1 MCTNSSRPPPV
12 GAMKPKPRSAFQVLR
27 VPVSG
32 MCAGLALKSDE
43 RLSGRGESGLPAAAR
58 FDVFDEHRI
67 GAHPQAAVV
76 VQRTVDDQWLKRF
89 TVSSHANDFV
99 FTALVVPVAAELDFW
114 ERGQVAHLE
123 RMRGTTADTPRSLQQ
138 LGSDVGLKPQL
149 GGLSNPGGDVRR
161 VSWRL
166 ARGAGPNKES

>member
-1 MCTNSSRPPPV
+1 
-12 GAMKPKPRSAFQVLR
+12 
-27 VPVSG
+27 
-32 MCAGLALKSDE
+32 
-43 RLSGRGESGLPAAAR
+43 
-58 FDVFDEHRI
+58 
-67 GAHPQAAVV
+67 
-76 VQRTVDDQWLKRF
+76 
-89 TVSSHANDFV
+89 
-99 FTALVVPVAAELDFW
+99 VPVAAELDFW